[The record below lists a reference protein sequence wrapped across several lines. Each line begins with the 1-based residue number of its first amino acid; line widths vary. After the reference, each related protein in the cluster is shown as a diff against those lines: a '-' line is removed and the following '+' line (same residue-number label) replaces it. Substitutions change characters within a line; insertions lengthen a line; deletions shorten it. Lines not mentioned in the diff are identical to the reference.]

1 MKYQP
6 TSRVAEILSENP
18 DLIDVFRKF
27 GFHALANPVLRA
39 TLARRVTVEEACER
53 HRVRTEEFLK
63 ALDDALA
70 VPSAAPGV
78 AFPPAMQPSFAQGA
92 TEGGPASAPSASAC
106 GGACAGAEEARP
118 AAGNGAWVHPHMNIG
133 EVVGRFPEAKVVFA
147 HFFGD
152 ACFTCP
158 SFGMEDLYTACLMHN
173 TPVEEFVAACNQ
185 VVTNAR
191 GAAPAKEQHRWVS
204 GAMTIN
210 DILRNHPEAA
220 PVVAHYGLDS
230 CCGGAH
236 PLSYA
241 CQHHG
246 VDLAKLLDDLDR
258 VIQETKSPA

>member
-6 TSRVAEILSENP
+6 TSRVAEILSVNP

-78 AFPPAMQPSFAQGA
+78 AFPPAQQPS
-92 TEGGPASAPSASAC
+92 APQAAAADRSAC
-106 GGACAGAEEARP
+106 SCGGESKP
-118 AAGNGAWVHPHMNIG
+118 AAPNGAWVHPHMNIG
-133 EVVGRFPEAKVVFA
+133 EVVGRFPEAKVVFS

-173 TPVEEFVAACNQ
+173 TPVEDFVAACNQ

-246 VDLAKLLDDLDR
+246 VDLARLLDDLDR
-258 VIQETKSPA
+258 VIQETNSPA

>member
-1 MKYQP
+1 MKFQP
-6 TSRVAEILSENP
+6 TSRVADILSDHP

-53 HRVRTEEFLK
+53 HRVRPEEFLK

-70 VPSAAPGV
+70 VPATAPGI
-78 AFPPAMQPSFAQGA
+78 AFPPAQQVASAQGA
-92 TEGGPASAPSASAC
+92 TAEGQACSC
-106 GGACAGAEEARP
+106 GGEAMP
-118 AAGNGAWVHPHMNIG
+118 AAGNGSWVHAHMNIG
-133 EVVGRFPEAKVVFA
+133 EVYGRFPETRVVFS

-158 SFGMEDLYTACLMHN
+158 SFGMEDLYTACLMHGTN
-173 TPVEEFVAACNQ
+173 VEDFVAACNQ
-185 VVTNAR
+185 VLTNAR
-191 GAAPAKEQHRWVS
+191 GAAPAREQHRWVS

-246 VDLAKLLDDLDR
+246 VDLARLLDDLDR
-258 VIQETKSPA
+258 VIQEKQSPA